1 MIYVIGG
8 FLIGLGLLKLSKSKI
23 EGTEG
28 NPTPE
33 GLGAQRREE
42 ASSVSRK
49 RVIDDLY
56 KDLVSMLQSKKGQF
70 IGLLRPLNN
79 PYILNNLT
87 IVEDNES
94 YTINK
99 RVIHLCTKSP
109 RNGEYYDKNTLMFVV
124 LHELSHVI
132 CDDIGHTDKFLQIN
146 HAILNFAIKNGY
158 YDPSKPFVE
167 NYCSLG

>member
-8 FLIGLGLLKLSKSKI
+8 FLIGLGLLKLSGS
-23 EGTEG
+23 
-28 NPTPE
+28 PTPL
-33 GLGAQRREE
+33 GLGAQRRED
-42 ASSVSRK
+42 RK

-70 IGLLRPLNN
+70 IGLLKPLNN
-79 PYILNNLT
+79 PYILNNVT

-146 HAILNFAIKNGY
+146 RAILNFAIKNGY

>member
-1 MIYVIGG
+1 
-8 FLIGLGLLKLSKSKI
+8 
-23 EGTEG
+23 
-28 NPTPE
+28 
-33 GLGAQRREE
+33 
-42 ASSVSRK
+42 
-49 RVIDDLY
+49 
-56 KDLVSMLQSKKGQF
+56 MLQSKKGQF

-79 PYILNNLT
+79 PYILNNVT
-87 IVEDNES
+87 IIEDNES

-146 HAILNFAIKNGY
+146 RAILNFAIKNGY

>member
-8 FLIGLGLLKLSKSKI
+8 FLIGLGLLKLSTCCPK
-23 EGTEG
+23 G
-28 NPTPE
+28 NRRQIPSGSPTPL
-33 GLGAQRREE
+33 GLGAP
-42 ASSVSRK
+42 SSVSRK

-70 IGLLRPLNN
+70 IGLLKPLNN
-79 PYILNNLT
+79 PYILNNVT

-146 HAILNFAIKNGY
+146 RAILNFAIKNGY

>member
-8 FLIGLGLLKLSKSKI
+8 FLIGLGLLKLSTS
-23 EGTEG
+23 
-28 NPTPE
+28 PTPL
-33 GLGAQRREE
+33 GLGAQRRED
-42 ASSVSRK
+42 RK

-70 IGLLRPLNN
+70 IGLLKPLNN
-79 PYILNNLT
+79 PYILNNVT

-146 HAILNFAIKNGY
+146 RAILNFAIKNGY

>member
-8 FLIGLGLLKLSKSKI
+8 FLIGLGLLKLSNSN

-28 NPTPE
+28 NPTPL
-33 GLGAQRREE
+33 GSGAQRREE

-79 PYILNNLT
+79 PYILNNVT

-146 HAILNFAIKNGY
+146 RAILNFAIKNGY